1 MSDRRTV
8 HPFSVLDGTTSR
20 RFAIASTGTIVY
32 TGVPHPPVVSAAG
45 SAGSCAFGPTHRR
58 ALWIRATKAP
68 RVREVGNRDAISLLG
83 RLSSGLL
90 SILIAPQF
98 PSLSSGLLSILIA
111 SQFPSSLIAS
121 QFPSSTSQFPSSRRV
136 GVPRGGFQPGGQPF
150 FSERQ
155 SSCPTRRLTAGQP
168 GDGGVSRRHPG
179 RSSFFL
185 TVTDFGGGS

>member
-1 MSDRRTV
+1 MNYTAAPCSLSDRFAADAAT
-8 HPFSVLDGTTSR
+8 HPSR
-20 RFAIASTGTIVY
+20 N
-32 TGVPHPPVVSAAG
+32 SARV
-45 SAGSCAFGPTHRR
+45 GPTHRR

-111 SQFPSSLIAS
+111 PQFPSPAPEQRIAVNPNRGPVS
-121 QFPSSTSQFPSSRRV
+121 VSQFPSSRRV

-168 GDGGVSRRHPG
+168 GDGGVSRRHAG
-179 RSSFFL
+179 RSFFF
-185 TVTDFGGGS
+185 FGSKMMYKSAN